1 MTPPSTPIR
10 IFIAYSKH
18 DEAYLKALLK
28 HLKPATKNNT
38 IEVFHDGE
46 IEAGK
51 EWNKTIKDNLHQS
64 DIILLLVSAN
74 FVATDYCYDEE
85 MIAAIALHEQ
95 GKAQVIPI
103 IVTPFDFEDMPFAKL
118 NFLPSKAKP
127 ISLYTDEGQHQAYTE
142 IVIALK
148 INYKE
153 VYKRREVLQ
162 KARQEQEAQKKAK
175 QEQQEKEEKAAKRKQ
190 YDDCCKNA
198 DNLFKQERWGQAK
211 EQYKAAQGMYETG
224 YTPKEDA
231 LQIKIERCDDE
242 ITARDYTILRAVLLI

>member
-1 MTPPSTPIR
+1 MTPPSTPIQ

-28 HLKPATKNNT
+28 HLKPAKKNNT

-51 EWNKTIKDNLHQS
+51 EWEKTIRANLHQS

-127 ISLYTDEGQHQAYTE
+127 ISLYKDEGQHQAYTE

-162 KARQEQEAQKKAK
+162 KARQEQEAQEKAE
-175 QEQQEKEEKAAKRKQ
+175 QERQEKEEKAAKRRQ
-190 YDDCCKNA
+190 YD
-198 DNLFKQERWGQAK
+198 
-211 EQYKAAQGMYETG
+211 
-224 YTPKEDA
+224 
-231 LQIKIERCDDE
+231 
-242 ITARDYTILRAVLLI
+242 